1 MFISGPQEC
10 AYCRAPIASGDRWV
24 REKIFESTPNGNGP
38 RYFRYHADLFAGG
51 RKGVALE
58 MKLEYLPNGP
68 NGLGLIR
75 LYEYVPGEV
84 RELKEIARELA
95 TGARE
100 QISLQG
106 EKWIVPVDDCRL
118 TLQRGDGD
126 FGVRRVG
133 PLSFE
138 CELTVDGWRSVVS
151 LLDQFCNSKAKRFQ
165 WLTERGRIS
174 FLLSLDGQWGRRIPP
189 D

>member
-1 MFISGPQEC
+1 M
-10 AYCRAPIASGDRWV
+10 
-24 REKIFESTPNGNGP
+24 
-38 RYFRYHADLFAGG
+38 
-51 RKGVALE
+51 ALE
-58 MKLEYLPNGP
+58 MKLEYLPHGP
-68 NGLGLIR
+68 LGSGLIR

-84 RELKEIARELA
+84 RELKGIVGKLA

-100 QISLQG
+100 QISLEG

-138 CELTVDGWRSVVS
+138 CELTADGWHNVEG
-151 LLDQFCNSKAKRFQ
+151 LLEPFCSSATTGFQ
-165 WLTERGRIS
+165 WLTNQGKIS
-174 FLLSLDGQWGRRIPP
+174 FLISHSGRW
-189 D
+189 